1 MNKKHIPEILI
12 NATRVTTQN
21 MAEIYE
27 FILDVKLNVIECVQV
42 ESLVEGIVTP
52 VDNYLQTLTGVL
64 FELNHVRVNPRSD
77 NTVIIE
83 SLTKALENI
92 GVGVNHPPSQNSM
105 AICIKP
111 LGEITQ
117 NVRFYFDKGGA
128 CVFLCPHARLRI
140 LPGSLPDDIQSQHP
154 KHRR

>member
-1 MNKKHIPEILI
+1 MNKKYIPEILL
-12 NATRVTTQN
+12 NATQVTTQN
-21 MAEIYE
+21 IAKIYE
-27 FILDVKLNVIECVQV
+27 FILDVNLNVIECVRV

-52 VDNYLQTLTGVL
+52 VDNYLQTLTGTL
-64 FELNHVRVNPRSD
+64 FELNHVRVNPKLD

-83 SLTKALENI
+83 SLTKAFEKI

-105 AICIKP
+105 ALCIKP

-128 CVFLCPHARLRI
+128 CVFLCPQAKLRV
-140 LPGSLPDDIQSQHP
+140 LPGSLPNNLPTRRP